1 MALAAGRIFYK
12 KAQERFLYLEAQNN
26 FFPALQQFTF
36 PRPLFFFQ
44 LKTAD
49 STKVVIYCPKKWHF
63 LSAFYL
69 IHESHSS
76 ADCDFTLHS

>member
-1 MALAAGRIFYK
+1 MALAAGHIFYE

-26 FFPALQQFTF
+26 FFPALQQFAF

-49 STKVVIYCPKKWHF
+49 SSTVVTY
-63 LSAFYL
+63 
-69 IHESHSS
+69 
-76 ADCDFTLHS
+76 